1 MSWTRLRVSAP
12 SSRAFWSERTHKA
25 GDDGKGLSVAG
36 QGKAKPKLR
45 ELLPYAA
52 LTALAC
58 CVVIA
63 SLIAAPGIPSL
74 FGASLGLL
82 MLAIAVAD
90 ARAYIIPDR
99 LTLAAFL
106 LALVDTANKGYEN
119 MPVNITLAVTRG
131 IVLALAFFAL
141 REIYYRLRRR
151 HGIGLGDVKL
161 AAVAGAWLEWPLIP
175 AAIEIAA
182 LTALL
187 VYGVSQFVL
196 RRPLQAAAKL
206 PFGLFFAPAIWIGW
220 LLGALFLQG

>member
-1 MSWTRLRVSAP
+1 MSWIRLCDSALSGFALRPTRMRPA
-12 SSRAFWSERTHKA
+12 EE
-25 GDDGKGLSVAG
+25 GIGLAVAG
-36 QGKAKPKLR
+36 HRMARLASRKR
-45 ELLPYAA
+45 VTYAA
-52 LTALAC
+52 LAALAC
-58 CVVIA
+58 CAAIA
-63 SLIAAPGIPSL
+63 SLIAAPGAPGV
-74 FGASLGLL
+74 FGAALALL

-106 LALVDTANKGYEN
+106 LGLANAAAMDFAN
-119 MPVNITLAVTRG
+119 MPGNIALAVTRG

-141 REIYYRLRRR
+141 REIYCRLRRR

-161 AAVAGAWLEWPLIP
+161 AAAAGVWLEWPLIP

-196 RRPLQAAAKL
+196 RRPFEATAKL

>member
-1 MSWTRLRVSAP
+1 
-12 SSRAFWSERTHKA
+12 
-25 GDDGKGLSVAG
+25 
-36 QGKAKPKLR
+36 
-45 ELLPYAA
+45 
-52 LTALAC
+52 
-58 CVVIA
+58 
-63 SLIAAPGIPSL
+63 
-74 FGASLGLL
+74 